1 MPPCP
6 FVYWQR
12 VVPGMLY
19 CCREMM
25 HVFLKMDFGFKEI
38 LRFREKKGKANLRAF
53 IMPYYRN
60 FMASPRLVSQ
70 ACLRF
75 SNSSAWLSEFLNVV
89 LIAPLVAYLI
99 MAQWISIYPFHRW
112 FFQSLLVGELQNAQ
126 TLKYNCG
133 WDLRIPQPWLSEN
146 RDCRKA
152 RLSEL
157 MIKKKYLSY

>member
-12 VVPGMLY
+12 VVPGVLY

-25 HVFLKMDFGFKEI
+25 HVFLKMDFV
-38 LRFREKKGKANLRAF
+38 LKKFCVFGKKRKGEFARLHNAF
-53 IMPYYRN
+53 YRN

-89 LIAPLVAYLI
+89 LIAPLAAYLI
-99 MAQWISIYPFHRW
+99 MAQWISIYPFPRW

-146 RDCRKA
+146 RD
-152 RLSEL
+152 L
-157 MIKKKYLSY
+157 